1 MYKGVPIR
9 LTADFSEQTVNQTVA
24 GSYIPNAEKK
34 NL

>member
-9 LTADFSEQTVNQTVA
+9 LTADFSEQTVKQKVA
-24 GSYIPNAEKK
+24 GRHIPSAEKK